1 MNISKFATKPELTK
15 IEIKNEDIIAAYG
28 PVFFYVYDKLDIT
41 TYFDFFKSQSEQ
53 DGNQL
58 NAILR
63 KLILDENGKPS
74 MSDEQLLPIDL
85 TIAAIAA
92 INEQLGK
99 SATKS
104 STSTTGKLQD

>member
-1 MNISKFATKPELTK
+1 MNISEFAKKPELTK
-15 IEIKNEDIIAAYG
+15 IEIKNEDIIEAYG

-53 DGNQL
+53 NGNQL
-58 NAILR
+58 NAVLR

-85 TIAAIAA
+85 TIAAISA

-104 STSTTGKLQD
+104 LASTTGKLQD